1 MSESRQFVARATAIL
16 LTASGLAMLPACE
29 PQDVASDAIRAAQM
43 RLTAITNSG
52 ASTARQESKQAV
64 LRQIAS
70 DLGAVMGKAT
80 GAEKAAASL
89 ILSRVHAGL
98 AEAAADEAQTLDRE
112 YQTELTRARGLFSTW
127 HSAASNAANLASYD
141 PSTELA
147 AIKAQ
152 GDALVAILKTKES
165 DKAAIEGQVNDLR
178 SQAKAKAEA
187 VNAKRL
193 EAASIRARAAS
204 LSPMEAEGV
213 VKEAAQRSREGDALE
228 VEQAELE
235 TKANQVAPRIAEIQT
250 EIDTLH
256 RQQTL
261 NVKAGEQVSAKA
273 EQASKDSAAET
284 ERAGGL
290 ATQFDALVNQLLK
303 QRQEAVA
310 PKFVAAIELYEKAA
324 SAARSGQEVSRSQA
338 GGAGAQASMAMGD
351 LHWANASGVENT
363 VSLLERAGTSKPDL
377 ASASVYKASAEKLQV
392 ERDAALEAAA
402 KAYAEAMDALEKVTA
417 KSPENTRQ
425 LAHAKQRLAEARYKL
440 SGGKDDVR
448 DATREAAG
456 ENALN
461 AGESGDSSGKASS
474 SAPVESGDRA
484 IAGAGGDQST
494 PEGLLGLLIAA
505 SDAHDARAALD
516 LMHFTNA
523 NYKRMTSTLIEKFD
537 DLDRAMKSKF
547 NTNLYDVASKNP
559 MTKQMANAADVF
571 EAGGEKLEVG
581 EFKVTATGDKAEASH
596 PKVPKPLPLINVGGK
611 WFVDGDASVGRSMP
625 PGAEQMMDQMITG
638 MSSAIDG
645 VVADIN
651 SGKITSANN
660 ALASLMQKMMS
671 AMMPSPPPGGG

>member
-1 MSESRQFVARATAIL
+1 MPETRQRVARATAIL
-16 LTASGLAMLPACE
+16 LTASGLALLPACE
-29 PQDVASDAIRAAQM
+29 PQDVASDAIRAAQVK
-43 RLTAITNSG
+43 LTAITNSG

-80 GAEKAAASL
+80 GAEKAAANL

-112 YQTELTRARGLFSTW
+112 YQTDLTRARGLFSTW

-152 GDALVAILKTKES
+152 GDALVAILKTKEA
-165 DKAAIEGQVNDLR
+165 DKAAVEGQVNDLR
-178 SQAKAKAEA
+178 TQAKAKAEA

-193 EAASIRARAAS
+193 EAASTRSRAAS
-204 LSPMEAEGV
+204 LSPMEAESV

-235 TKANQVAPRIAEIQT
+235 TKANQLAPRIAEIQT

-290 ATQFDALVNQLLK
+290 ATQFDTLVGQLLK
-303 QRQEAVA
+303 QRQESVA
-310 PKFVAAIELYEKAA
+310 PKFAAAIELYEKAA

-363 VSLLERAGTSKPDL
+363 ITLLERAGSSKPDL
-377 ASASVYKASAEKLQV
+377 ASSSVYKASAEKLQG
-392 ERDAALEAAA
+392 ERDAALEVAA
-402 KAYAEAMDALEKVTA
+402 KAYADAMEALEKVIA

-461 AGESGDSSGKASS
+461 AGESGSPSGKASS
-474 SAPVESGDRA
+474 SAPVE
-484 IAGAGGDQST
+484 AGGGAMAGGDQST
-494 PEGLLGLLIAA
+494 PEGLLAMLLAA
-505 SDAHDARAALD
+505 GESKDTKAALR
-516 LMHFTNA
+516 LTHFENESF
-523 NYKRMTSTLIEKFD
+523 KRMSSTMVEK
-537 DLDRAMKSKF
+537 LDALDQAMKAKF
-547 NTNLYDVASKNP
+547 NASFFDVAAKNP
-559 MTKQMANAADVF
+559 MTKQFASGADVF
-571 EAGGEKLEVG
+571 EAGGAKLLAN
-581 EFKVTATGDKAEASH
+581 EFKVTTTGDKASAAHS
-596 PKVPKPLPLINVGGK
+596 KAPKPVPFIKVGGQ
-611 WFVDGDASVGRSMP
+611 WFVDGDAAMGQSMP
-625 PGAEQMMDQMITG
+625 PGAEKMVEQMMTG
-638 MSSAIDG
+638 VAKGIDA
-645 VVADIN
+645 VIADIN
-651 SGKITSANN
+651 SGKIPDANSAMG
-660 ALASLMQKMMS
+660 ALLQKMMAS
-671 AMMPSPPPGGG
+671 MAPPPGGG

>member
-1 MSESRQFVARATAIL
+1 MSETRQRVARATAIL
-16 LTASGLAMLPACE
+16 LTASGLAVLPACE
-29 PQDVASDAIRAAQM
+29 PQDVASDAIRAAQVK
-43 RLTAITNSG
+43 LTAITNSG

-80 GAEKAAASL
+80 GAEKAAANL

-98 AEAAADEAQTLDRE
+98 AEASADEAQTFDRE
-112 YQTELTRARGLFSTW
+112 YQTDLTRARGLFSTW

-152 GDALVAILKTKES
+152 GDALVAILKTKEAE
-165 DKAAIEGQVNDLR
+165 KASIESQVNDLR
-178 SQAKAKAEA
+178 AQAKAKADA
-187 VNAKRL
+187 VNVKRL
-193 EAASIRARAAS
+193 EAATTRARAAT
-204 LSPMEAEGV
+204 LSPLEAESV

-235 TKANQVAPRIAEIQT
+235 TKANQLAPRIAEIQT

-290 ATQFDALVNQLLK
+290 ATQFDALVTQLLK
-303 QRQEAVA
+303 QRQETVA
-310 PKFVAAIELYEKAA
+310 PKFAVAIESYEKAA

-338 GGAGAQASMAMGD
+338 GGAGAQASMAIGD

-363 VSLLERAGTSKPDL
+363 ISLLERAGSSKPDL
-377 ASASVYKASAEKLQV
+377 ASSSVYKTSAEKLQG

-402 KAYAEAMDALEKVTA
+402 KAYADAMEALEKVAA

-461 AGESGDSSGKASS
+461 AGNAGAPSGRPSSG
-474 SAPVESGDRA
+474 APVE
-484 IAGAGGDQST
+484 AGGGSMAGGDQGT
-494 PEGLLGLLIAA
+494 PEGLLAMLLAA
-505 SDAHDARAALD
+505 SEAKDTKASLRLTHFENESFKRMSSTLVEKLDALD
-516 LMHFTNA
+516 Q
-523 NYKRMTSTLIEKFD
+523 
-537 DLDRAMKSKF
+537 AMKAKF
-547 NTNLYDVASKNP
+547 NASFFDVAAKNP
-559 MTKQMANAADVF
+559 MTKQFASGADVF
-571 EAGGEKLEVG
+571 ESGGEKLQAT
-581 EFKVTATGDKAEASH
+581 EFKVTTTGDKASAAH
-596 PKVPKPLPLINVGGK
+596 PKAPKPVPFIKVGGE
-611 WFVDGDASVGRSMP
+611 WFVDGDAAMGQSMP
-625 PGAEQMMDQMITG
+625 PGAEKMVERMMSG
-638 MSSAIDG
+638 VANGIDA
-645 VVADIN
+645 VIADIN
-651 SGKITSANN
+651 SGKITN
-660 ALASLMQKMMS
+660 ADNAMGALLQKMMAS
-671 AMMPSPPPGGG
+671 MAPPPGGG

>member
-1 MSESRQFVARATAIL
+1 MPETRQRVARATAIL
-16 LTASGLAMLPACE
+16 LTASGLALLPACE
-29 PQDVASDAIRAAQM
+29 PQDVASDAIRAAQVK
-43 RLTAITNSG
+43 LTAITNSG

-80 GAEKAAASL
+80 GAEKAAANL

-112 YQTELTRARGLFSTW
+112 YQTDLTRARGLFSTW

-152 GDALVAILKTKES
+152 GDALVAILKTKEA
-165 DKAAIEGQVNDLR
+165 DKAAVEGQVNDLR
-178 SQAKAKAEA
+178 TQAKAKAEA

-193 EAASIRARAAS
+193 EAASTRSRAAS
-204 LSPMEAEGV
+204 LSPMEAESV

-235 TKANQVAPRIAEIQT
+235 TKANQLAPRIAEIQT

-261 NVKAGEQVSAKA
+261 NVKAGAQVSAKA

-290 ATQFDALVNQLLK
+290 ATQFDTLVGQLLK
-303 QRQEAVA
+303 QRQESVA
-310 PKFVAAIELYEKAA
+310 PKFAAAIELYEKAA
-324 SAARSGQEVSRSQA
+324 STARSGQEVSRSQA

-363 VSLLERAGTSKPDL
+363 ITLLERAGSSKPDL
-377 ASASVYKASAEKLQV
+377 ASSSAYKASAEKLQG

-402 KAYAEAMDALEKVTA
+402 KAYADAMEALEKVTA

-425 LAHAKQRLAEARYKL
+425 LAHAKQRLADARYKL

-461 AGESGDSSGKASS
+461 ADGSGSTPAKPSS
-474 SAPVESGDRA
+474 STPVE
-484 IAGAGGDQST
+484 AGGGAMASGDQST
-494 PEGLLGLLIAA
+494 PEGLLGLLLAA
-505 SDAHDARAALD
+505 GEAKDTKATFRLT
-516 LMHFTNA
+516 HFEKENV
-523 NYKRMTSTLIEKFD
+523 KRVSSTMIEKLD
-537 DLDRAMKSKF
+537 ELDRAMKAKF
-547 NTNLYDVASKNP
+547 NTSLSDVASKNP
-559 MTKQMANAADVF
+559 MTKQFANGADVF
-571 EAGGEKLEVG
+571 EAGGAKLQAS
-581 EFKVTATGDKAEASH
+581 EFKVTTTGDKASASH
-596 PKVPKPLPLINVGGK
+596 PKAPKPVPFIKVGGR
-611 WFVDGDASVGRSMP
+611 WFVDGDAAIGQSMP
-625 PGAEQMMDQMITG
+625 PGAEKMVEQMVDRVAKG
-638 MSSAIDG
+638 IDG
-645 VVADIN
+645 VIADIN
-651 SGKITSANN
+651 SGKIPDANSAMG
-660 ALASLMQKMMS
+660 ALLQKMMAS
-671 AMMPSPPPGGG
+671 MVPPPGGG